1 MAESTLTGST
11 PQLNWEAGDLPKAWK
26 SFRTHVEFMFNGPLK
41 SKSEEEKCNYLMIR
55 VEDKGREIYGTWTLT
70 NDEKKSLDTLYAKF
84 KAYVE
89 PKSNRVFS
97 RYKFQCIVQSDTDSC
112 EQFITALKIAVKD
125 CGYDNP
131 DEMVRDRI
139 VFGIKSPKIR
149 EKLINE
155 GSGLALE
162 KAIDVARSYEMS
174 QAQLKS
180 MSLEDP
186 KIDAINKHK
195 FYNRNKPNFSGNKM
209 RGGQRQHAN
218 KTSNDSKPKC
228 GRCGSSDHNKDEEC
242 PAIGKICRKCNRFD
256 HYESMCHRID
266 FEGTIRLPVSHK
278 GVEHYEIF
286 YIVNLDAPNVVGAE
300 TCKKLNLVQRIHAIK
315 SDTCSTEPVLQSLSD
330 IYPDSDYSD
339 LFQGLGCLPGKYSI
353 KLGPNV
359 TPVIHPP
366 RKIPISLMDKVRN
379 ELKSMEEKGV
389 IVKQT
394 EPTEWV
400 NSMVIV
406 NKGNKIRICIDPKDL
421 NHAIMKEHFPL
432 KTIED
437 IIGNMPNAKV
447 FSILDATTG
456 FWQIQLDEASSKLCA
471 FNTSFGRFRF
481 TRLPFGIKSASEV
494 FQKVTSQ
501 MVEDIPGAEAI
512 IDDILI
518 WGSTKQE
525 HDERLKRVL
534 DKARE
539 YNLKLSPDK
548 CKLRRDSIK
557 YVGHILSSE
566 GVKPDPEK
574 IRAVQS
580 MEKPTNKQEML
591 TFLGFVQYLGKFMPR
606 MSDVSTLLRKLTEHS
621 AEWIWTREHD
631 VSFDTLKTMA
641 TNAPVLKYYDPNLPL
656 TLSVDAT
663 SKGVGAVLIQ
673 EGKPIAYGSRA
684 LTDSQKNYAQIEKE
698 TLALVYGCQKFH
710 QYIFGRTVHVETD
723 HKPLQSIFSK
733 SLLKAPM
740 RLQRLLLA
748 VQKYDLVVKYK
759 PGKLVFLADH
769 LSRSFLPET
778 TEQLI
783 PDVEVNSISPASYLP
798 LSQDRYLELQQKTGE
813 DETLQTLKNTVQN
826 GWPMNKSQLPYC
838 LHPYWSIRDEIAFID
853 GLLYKGDRLIIPK
866 SLQPE
871 MLNII
876 HQSHLGIV
884 KCKSRA
890 REVLYWPGMS
900 SQIEDKISQCS
911 VCAEIQN
918 SNPKEP
924 LLTVEI
930 PDRPWAKIATDIFVL
945 NSNHYLLTVDYYSKW
960 PEVVKLNELTSS
972 YVIAALKSQFA
983 KYGIPDEIISDNG
996 PQYSSREF
1004 QEFANCYGFT
1014 HNTSSPHYAQSNG
1027 QAERMIQTVKRLLKK
1042 SSDPYLSLMDYR
1054 NTPLE
1059 NIGYSPAQLFL
1070 GRRIKTM
1077 LPTTSDLL
1085 RTPNSKLI
1093 QEKLRNRQ
1101 AKAKHHFDRK
1111 AGKPLSQLK
1120 VGDSV
1125 MIQNHASP
1133 TTWKHGTVDSKHHAE
1148 RSYIIRTPDNK
1159 CYRRNRKML
1168 KPTQST
1174 PPLSHDVTV
1183 EKSFANPDSVSSIPK
1198 VAKSTSQPSTTN
1210 GSANLQ
1216 SSIPNTLNSNL
1227 QQTRSGRIVRK
1238 PAKYA
1243 DFVS

>member
-41 SKSEEEKCNYLMIR
+41 SKSEEEKCNYLMIW
-55 VEDKGREIYGTWTLT
+55 VGDKGREIYGTWTLT

-155 GSGLALE
+155 GSGLTLE

-256 HYESMCHRID
+256 HYESMCRSRRKFQGRTHNTGRPRTKQVHALQQDESEYSDESYDYDELFLGMLFFEVNSIDADWPMTLQVNGTDVNFQLDTGAKCNVLNTTTYRKLGISAPLAMPNTRLKSYTGHRID

-353 KLGPNV
+353 KLDPNV

-421 NHAIMKEHFPL
+421 NHAIMREHFPL

-447 FSILDATTG
+447 FSKLDATTG
-456 FWQIQLDEASSKLCA
+456 FWQIQLDEASSKLCT
-471 FNTSFGRFRF
+471 FNTPFGRFRF

-494 FQKVTSQ
+494 FQKITSQ

-518 WGSTKQE
+518 WGSTQQE
-525 HDERLKRVL
+525 HDELLKHLL

-606 MSDVSTLLRKLTEHS
+606 MSDVSTPLRKLTEHS

-631 VSFDTLKTMA
+631 VSFETLKTMA

-656 TLSVDAT
+656 TLSVDAS

-684 LTDSQKNYAQIEKE
+684 LTDSQK
-698 TLALVYGCQKFH
+698 
-710 QYIFGRTVHVETD
+710 
-723 HKPLQSIFSK
+723 
-733 SLLKAPM
+733 
-740 RLQRLLLA
+740 
-748 VQKYDLVVKYK
+748 
-759 PGKLVFLADH
+759 
-769 LSRSFLPET
+769 
-778 TEQLI
+778 
-783 PDVEVNSISPASYLP
+783 
-798 LSQDRYLELQQKTGE
+798 
-813 DETLQTLKNTVQN
+813 
-826 GWPMNKSQLPYC
+826 
-838 LHPYWSIRDEIAFID
+838 
-853 GLLYKGDRLIIPK
+853 
-866 SLQPE
+866 
-871 MLNII
+871 
-876 HQSHLGIV
+876 
-884 KCKSRA
+884 
-890 REVLYWPGMS
+890 
-900 SQIEDKISQCS
+900 
-911 VCAEIQN
+911 
-918 SNPKEP
+918 
-924 LLTVEI
+924 
-930 PDRPWAKIATDIFVL
+930 
-945 NSNHYLLTVDYYSKW
+945 
-960 PEVVKLNELTSS
+960 
-972 YVIAALKSQFA
+972 
-983 KYGIPDEIISDNG
+983 
-996 PQYSSREF
+996 
-1004 QEFANCYGFT
+1004 
-1014 HNTSSPHYAQSNG
+1014 
-1027 QAERMIQTVKRLLKK
+1027 
-1042 SSDPYLSLMDYR
+1042 
-1054 NTPLE
+1054 
-1059 NIGYSPAQLFL
+1059 
-1070 GRRIKTM
+1070 
-1077 LPTTSDLL
+1077 
-1085 RTPNSKLI
+1085 
-1093 QEKLRNRQ
+1093 
-1101 AKAKHHFDRK
+1101 
-1111 AGKPLSQLK
+1111 
-1120 VGDSV
+1120 
-1125 MIQNHASP
+1125 
-1133 TTWKHGTVDSKHHAE
+1133 
-1148 RSYIIRTPDNK
+1148 
-1159 CYRRNRKML
+1159 
-1168 KPTQST
+1168 
-1174 PPLSHDVTV
+1174 
-1183 EKSFANPDSVSSIPK
+1183 
-1198 VAKSTSQPSTTN
+1198 
-1210 GSANLQ
+1210 
-1216 SSIPNTLNSNL
+1216 
-1227 QQTRSGRIVRK
+1227 RK
-1238 PAKYA
+1238 PWHLFMAARNFTNTYLA
-1243 DFVS
+1243 ELFM